1 MIHGTLKLNI
11 TAHSFQYRAA
21 YLQRILIC
29 FATIHADSRPVISS
43 VMFLTCHHVRLLF
56 FTWVQDIFKQKYRNW
71 LICGAVN
78 RLWKPV
84 SRNFIF
90 WDTPQK
96 NGRARWRNAI
106 EYLFIQSTCIFHK
119 KSNSMYAKYILW
131 EALDSIQFK
140 R

>member
-29 FATIHADSRPVISS
+29 FATIHADSNRWPVISS

-71 LICGAVN
+71 LICSAVN

-106 EYLFIQSTCIFHK
+106 EYLFSPLASFTKSQTQCMPSTYCGKH
-119 KSNSMYAKYILW
+119 
-131 EALDSIQFK
+131 
-140 R
+140 